1 MKIFSLAVAFAG
13 LLSAANAVS
22 AVAADSVVA
31 EGEKSYGYK
40 ENDASMYGPSQWAA
54 QYPTSCAGKRQSPIN
69 IASKTSLTKGS
80 RKQPL
85 QFAGSCS
92 SYKMTQTEDSYK
104 GTVQGGS
111 CTLAANGASYSMSQF
126 HIHAPSEHTVNGK
139 VYDGEVHFVHS
150 NADGSKLLVVGAFL
164 EKKSKGK
171 TDPWVA
177 SVFNAANRVNSTASV
192 DVSLESYSKVLLSAA
207 SKGREFNYPGSL
219 TTPTCSEIVDW
230 WVLEQPLQVSS
241 ADFVKFQANL
251 KKLHATDNGRNARPT
266 QPLNGRTIT
275 VY

>member
-13 LLSAANAVS
+13 LLSTVTAVS
-22 AVAADSVVA
+22 AVAADGVVA
-31 EGEKSYGYK
+31 KGEKSYGYK
-40 ENDASMYGPSQWAA
+40 ENDASMYGPSQWAT
-54 QYPTSCAGKRQSPIN
+54 QYPTSCAGKSQSPIN

-92 SYKMTQTEDSYK
+92 SYKIAQTEDSYK

-111 CTLAANGASYSMSQF
+111 CTVAANGASYSMAQF
-126 HIHAPSEHTVNGK
+126 HVHTPSEHTVNGK
-139 VYDGEVHFVHS
+139 VYDGEIHFVHS

-164 EKKSKGK
+164 EKNKGK

-177 SVFNAANRVNSTASV
+177 SVLNAANRVNSTASV
-192 DVSLESYSKVLLSAA
+192 DVNFESYSKLLLSTA

-241 ADFVKFQANL
+241 ADLAKLQANL

-266 QPLNGRTIT
+266 QPLNGRKIT

>member
-13 LLSAANAVS
+13 LLSTVTAVS
-22 AVAADSVVA
+22 AVAADGVVA
-31 EGEKSYGYK
+31 KGEKSYGYK
-40 ENDASMYGPSQWAA
+40 ENDASMYGPSQWAT
-54 QYPTSCAGKRQSPIN
+54 QYPTSCAGKSQSPIN

-92 SYKMTQTEDSYK
+92 SYKIAQTEDSYK

-111 CTLAANGASYSMSQF
+111 CTVAANGASYSMAQF
-126 HIHAPSEHTVNGK
+126 HVHTPSEHTVNGK
-139 VYDGEVHFVHS
+139 VYDGEIHFVHS

-164 EKKSKGK
+164 EKNKGK

-177 SVFNAANRVNSTASV
+177 SVLNAANRVNSTASV
-192 DVSLESYSKVLLSAA
+192 DVN
-207 SKGREFNYPGSL
+207 FL

-241 ADFVKFQANL
+241 ADLAKLQANL

-266 QPLNGRTIT
+266 QPLNGRKIT